1 MFSSIAAPVHN
12 FFNNKRVRSIFLS
25 VRVPLFLVAAALVV
39 YFLDPEWFLPSI
51 IVSAVGLVGQLWC
64 FGALLKRKVLAM
76 KGPYAVS
83 RNPMYIARYVLILGA
98 LGFTG
103 NIYILIGFTL
113 IYYFYMVNRV
123 KREEAKLR
131 DAFGQ
136 DYLDYC
142 SRIRRYLPTFRGLQ
156 WRDLWFFRWEYFI
169 DNNGHW
175 NLIAVTAFYVACFLK
190 FQWK

>member
-1 MFSSIAAPVHN
+1 M
-12 FFNNKRVRSIFLS
+12 
-25 VRVPLFLVAAALVV
+25 RVPLFLAAAARVV
-39 YFLDPEWFLPSI
+39 YFLDPAWFLPSL

-64 FGALLKRKVLAM
+64 FGALLKRKVLAV

-83 RNPMYIARYVLILGA
+83 RNPMYGARYLLILGA
-98 LGFTG
+98 LGFVG
-103 NIYILIGFTL
+103 NVYILVGFTL
-113 IYYFYMVNRV
+113 VYYFYMVNRV

-131 DAFGQ
+131 DVFGQ

-175 NLIAVTAFYVACFLK
+175 NLLAVTAFYVACLLRA
-190 FQWK
+190 QWM